1 MYKYAIS
8 TEEEYIKNKKI
19 DYRFY
24 LILLKN
30 TKIEEEYLK
39 SNYRVLNTDTF
50 FEENKIND
58 ILEKMKIKKETF
70 NKGLNNFLKTDLV
83 KVENDNILLKT
94 KSEENKYYQ
103 LLEKEEINKLIKLT
117 STDIKIYLIIKYLL
131 QYSEAGYIKLNI
143 ISEKIGFNSTNNKSI
158 LKSIDNLKK
167 NNLIDCKIE
176 KSKEIINNKFIQIK
190 KYSFKLTH

>member
-50 FEENKIND
+50 FEENKINN

-83 KVENDNILLKT
+83 KVENNNILLKT

-103 LLEKEEINKLIKLT
+103 LLEEEEINKLIKLT
-117 STDIKIYLIIKYLL
+117 ITDIKIYLIIKYLL
-131 QYSEAGYIKLNI
+131 QYSEAGYVKLNI

-190 KYSFKLTH
+190 KYLFKLTH

>member
-50 FEENKIND
+50 FEENKINN

-83 KVENDNILLKT
+83 KVENNNILLKT

-103 LLEKEEINKLIKLT
+103 LLEEEEINKLIKLT

-131 QYSEAGYIKLNI
+131 QYSEAGYVKLNI

-190 KYSFKLTH
+190 KYLFKLTH

>member
-94 KSEENKYYQ
+94 KSKENKYYQ
-103 LLEKEEINKLIKLT
+103 LLEEEEINKLIKLT

>member
-39 SNYRVLNTDTF
+39 SNYRILNTDTF
-50 FEENKIND
+50 FEENKINN

-83 KVENDNILLKT
+83 KVENNNILLKT

-103 LLEKEEINKLIKLT
+103 LLEEEEINKLIKLT

-131 QYSEAGYIKLNI
+131 QYSEAGYVKLNI

-190 KYSFKLTH
+190 KYLFKLTH

>member
-24 LILLKN
+24 LIMLKN

-50 FEENKIND
+50 FEENKINN

-83 KVENDNILLKT
+83 KVENNNILLKT

-103 LLEKEEINKLIKLT
+103 LLEEEEINKLIKLT

-131 QYSEAGYIKLNI
+131 QYNEAGYVKLNI

-190 KYSFKLTH
+190 KYLFKLTH